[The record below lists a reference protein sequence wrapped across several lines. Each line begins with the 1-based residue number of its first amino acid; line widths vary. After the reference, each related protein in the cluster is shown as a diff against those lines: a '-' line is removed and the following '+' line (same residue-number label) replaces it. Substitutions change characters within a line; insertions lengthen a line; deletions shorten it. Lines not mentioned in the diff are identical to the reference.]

1 MLAHSNFSV
10 NRLTSEIFLNYNFEV
25 IDLLVKII
33 YLSLAKLILYIIIIY
48 TVVYFML
55 KNKWGIFV

>member
-10 NRLTSEIFLNYNFEV
+10 NRLTSEIFHNYNFEV

>member
-1 MLAHSNFSV
+1 MDMLAHSNFSV
-10 NRLTSEIFLNYNFEV
+10 NRLTSEIFHNYNFEV

-48 TVVYFML
+48 TVV
-55 KNKWGIFV
+55 